1 MLAAV
6 GMALL
11 ALAVHPASAN
21 AQSLRGSSASLTR
34 QNRAAQRHDFTY
46 LRTAAQVRKFVEAGY
61 LVEVPAR
68 GAHHELASGVSFP
81 YARPAVRT
89 FLSRLAEQYHNACG
103 EKLVVTSL
111 TRPMSRQPRNASDRS
126 VHPTGM
132 AMDLRRS
139 HRPAC
144 QRWIERVLL
153 DLERAGVLEATRER
167 RPPHYH
173 VALFPE
179 PYLAYVARLEGGKP
193 ERAET
198 VRLAAADPGDAAPDN
213 VSDDAAPGDVTA
225 DVAVAG
231 AAAGVAGPGEPAAG
245 GALADEAELA
255 AGDEAAGED
264 GTYRVRRGDSLW
276 RIARAHDTTVRQLKS
291 LNGLSSSRILP
302 GQVIRVR

>member
-1 MLAAV
+1 MSRQYVPALAAL
-6 GMALL
+6 LL
-11 ALAVHPASAN
+11 ALLPASTN

-34 QNRAAQRHDFTY
+34 QNRAAERHDFTY
-46 LRTAAQVRKFVEAGY
+46 LRTASQVRQYVEAGY

-68 GAHHELASGVSFP
+68 GAHHEVARGVSFP

-89 FLSRLAEQYHNACG
+89 FVARLAEQYHHACG

-139 HRPAC
+139 RRPAC

-173 VALFPE
+173 VALYPE
-179 PYLAYVARLEGGKP
+179 PYTAHVARLEGG
-193 ERAET
+193 RAEGAAT
-198 VRLAAADPGDAAPDN
+198 IRLAAAAPGDT
-213 VSDDAAPGDVTA
+213 APGDVPGDT
-225 DVAVAG
+225 AVAG
-231 AAAGVAGPGEPAAG
+231 TAADMAGPAELAGVDAVAAG
-245 GALADEAELA
+245 DELA
-255 AGDEAAGED
+255 AGAASED
-264 GTYRVRRGDSLW
+264 TTYRVRRGDSLW
-276 RIARAHDTTVRQLKS
+276 GIARAHDTTVRRLKS